1 MKYKVGDKV
10 KIRKDLKVGQMYG
23 GCRFASLMQNVAG
36 KIACIEVVSK
46 GAECY
51 RIDSNHFLW
60 TDEMFEGKVAD
71 NIHIHTNGNQ
81 VIAIN
86 EETGKK
92 GIARCHPDDEFNFYT
107 SAKIALTRLE
117 EADNPFWWLKEG
129 VRYYV
134 PQVTFADLHDTYVY
148 SADDFDKRNMERGTV
163 FQTKKEAIECA
174 KKMLAAVKKE
184 G

>member
-10 KIRKDLKVGQMYG
+10 KIRKDLKVGEIYG
-23 GCRFASLMQNVAG
+23 GCRFASRMQNLVG
-36 KIACIEVVSK
+36 EIACIEVVSK
-46 GAECY
+46 ENECY

-60 TDEMFEGKVAD
+60 TDEMFEGKVKD
-71 NIHIHTNGNQ
+71 NINISTNGNQ

-92 GIARCHPDDEFNFYT
+92 GVARCHPDDEFNFYT
-107 SAKIALTRLE
+107 GAKIALARLE
-117 EADNPFWWLKEG
+117 EADTPYGWLKEG

-134 PQVTFADLHDTYVY
+134 PQVTFTDLHDTYVY
-148 SADDFDKRNMERGTV
+148 SEDDFDKRNMERGTV

-174 KKMLAAVKKE
+174 KKMLAVIKQ
-184 G
+184 GD